1 MFKFAKHKSVL
12 QKDGVMF
19 LWVLKFSKKKK
30 KRYYNAEM
38 GEGTPKD
45 AWWPFNVIM
54 PKDVEYVM

>member
-30 KRYYNAEM
+30 K
-38 GEGTPKD
+38 D
-45 AWWPFNVIM
+45 IIM
-54 PKDVEYVM
+54 LKWVKVHQKMHDGHLM